1 MLRAH
6 KETNRRSHR
15 PLPPTTIMN
24 KHTEMKSGEMTMAVL
39 ACGTMGTAI
48 LSGVLDCQAAMS
60 RGEVS
65 TDLSASSQAG
75 ETFERVPLP
84 RKYIATVGR
93 DSTAKRLVRTF
104 EEAGHT
110 NVEVFKQ
117 SNVEAVRKSD
127 LVLLCTKPQRVSE
140 FLSEPGMQ
148 EALEGK
154 MVVSIAAGTTIAK
167 IKQCVPLSTKVV
179 RAMPNTPCRIREGM
193 TVISDVKE
201 LSHEQRDLLATIFSA
216 VGRCNFLD
224 EKYFDAATALA
235 GSGPAFATLFL
246 EAMADGGVMM
256 GLPRAE
262 ALELAAQ
269 TMQGAAR
276 MVLQSGAH
284 PAVIKDSVTTPGGC
298 TIAGLL
304 QMEDGRVRSTIARTI
319 QTAAEH
325 AAGLGKQ
332 N

>member
-127 LVLLCTKPQRVSE
+127 LVLLCTKPQRCLLYTSP
-140 FLSEPGMQ
+140 SP
-148 EALEGK
+148 
-154 MVVSIAAGTTIAK
+154 
-167 IKQCVPLSTKVV
+167 
-179 RAMPNTPCRIREGM
+179 
-193 TVISDVKE
+193 
-201 LSHEQRDLLATIFSA
+201 RD
-216 VGRCNFLD
+216 
-224 EKYFDAATALA
+224 
-235 GSGPAFATLFL
+235 
-246 EAMADGGVMM
+246 
-256 GLPRAE
+256 
-262 ALELAAQ
+262 
-269 TMQGAAR
+269 
-276 MVLQSGAH
+276 
-284 PAVIKDSVTTPGGC
+284 
-298 TIAGLL
+298 
-304 QMEDGRVRSTIARTI
+304 
-319 QTAAEH
+319 
-325 AAGLGKQ
+325 
-332 N
+332 